1 MMILGLVMVG
11 FGLAFSGLISAN
23 QIATSGQ
30 VALAPPAPPSPPL
43 PLAASPLAPKG
54 IPMFFL
60 PFWAV
65 FGESIGY
72 EPTEMSGGLGGML
85 WLYLGLSQVQPS
97 PPCPPPHPHPHA
109 HLPIRGPP
117 RSRWWCS
124 TY

>member
-43 PLAASPLAPKG
+43 APAASPLAPN

-85 WLYLGLSQVQPS
+85 WLYLGLSQVLFSSPLTSPS
-97 PPCPPPHPHPHA
+97 PLTLMPTS
-109 HLPIRGPP
+109 L
-117 RSRWWCS
+117 SSCS
-124 TY
+124 